1 MRRATRGA
9 LSAVALGATVLVAP
23 VVTGS
28 PALAHANC
36 GRSVSDR
43 DGSSWPTG
51 ARDARLRTGSSSVS
65 DTNCPIVG
73 ISYPAHRLDYH
84 CYTFGNDGYSW
95 TFLRNDATGRQGWTR
110 DDLLPGYGS
119 TVYCGF

>member
-1 MRRATRGA
+1 MRKATRVA
-9 LSAVALGATVLVAP
+9 LSAIAVGATALVAP
-23 VVTGS
+23 VVTGG

-36 GRSVSDR
+36 GRTVGDL

-51 ARDARLRTGSSSVS
+51 ADDARLRTGSSTGCGS
-65 DTNCPIVG
+65 NG

-84 CYTFGNDGYSW
+84 CYTVGNDGYTW
-95 TFLRNDATGRQGWTR
+95 TYLRNDNTGRTGWTR

-119 TVYCGF
+119 SVYCGF